1 MSDEFSFANILEQ
14 IVESLGG
21 FLPFLLAALA
31 ILLGGWI
38 LAKIFSSVVRRSL
51 RRLGLSERLK
61 RWTGSTDPAFDI
73 ERASARVVF

>member
-1 MSDEFSFANILEQ
+1 MSDEFSFTNILEQ

-38 LAKIFSSVVRRSL
+38 LAMIFSSVVRRSL

-61 RWTGSTDPAFDI
+61 RWTGSTAP
-73 ERASARVVF
+73 SL